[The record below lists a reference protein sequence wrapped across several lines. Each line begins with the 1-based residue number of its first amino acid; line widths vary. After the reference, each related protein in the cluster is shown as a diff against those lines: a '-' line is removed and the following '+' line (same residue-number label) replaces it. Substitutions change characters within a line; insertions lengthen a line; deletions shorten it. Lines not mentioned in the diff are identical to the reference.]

1 VEDQFQARQNIYQ
14 QLLEFESVGIGL
26 SIVKNIAFKYGWNIS
41 VDKSELGGAKFII
54 SF

>member
-1 VEDQFQARQNIYQ
+1 MSQEQEIKV
-14 QLLEFESVGIGL
+14 VGIGL
-26 SIVKNIAFKYGWNIS
+26 SIVKNIAFKYGWTIS